1 MRVGIVVLE
10 LLIDAGAACAA
21 LGLLGAGSAA
31 FTAARRRFIGGDGSL
46 LAAPSPQGQPDD
58 RVDSVHSRD
67 SSSRRESAPRS

>member
-31 FTAARRRFIGGDGSL
+31 FTAARRRFIGGGDGG
-46 LAAPSPQGQPDD
+46 LAAPSPHGQPHGG
-58 RVDSVHSRD
+58 DSGRSGD
-67 SSSRRESAPRS
+67 SPSSREPAPGS

>member
-46 LAAPSPQGQPDD
+46 AAPSPQGQPDD

-67 SSSRRESAPRS
+67 SSSRRESATRS

>member
-31 FTAARRRFIGGDGSL
+31 FSAARRRYIGGDGSL
-46 LAAPSPQGQPDD
+46 AAPSPHGQPDD
-58 RVDSVHSRD
+58 HVDSGHSGD
-67 SSSRRESAPRS
+67 SSSRRESATRS

>member
-31 FTAARRRFIGGDGSL
+31 FTAARRRFIGGDGG
-46 LAAPSPQGQPDD
+46 LAAPSPHGQPHGGDGG
-58 RVDSVHSRD
+58 RSGDSP
-67 SSSRRESAPRS
+67 SSREPAPGS

>member
-31 FTAARRRFIGGDGSL
+31 FTAARRRYIGGDGSL
-46 LAAPSPQGQPDD
+46 AAPSPHGQPHGG
-58 RVDSVHSRD
+58 DSGRSGD
-67 SSSRRESAPRS
+67 SPSSREPAPGS

>member
-31 FTAARRRFIGGDGSL
+31 FSAARRRYIGSDGS
-46 LAAPSPQGQPDD
+46 LAAPSPHGQADD
-58 RVDSVHSRD
+58 HVDSGHSGD
-67 SSSRRESAPRS
+67 SSSRRESATRS

>member
-31 FTAARRRFIGGDGSL
+31 FTAARRRYLGGDGSL
-46 LAAPSPQGQPDD
+46 AAPSPDD
-58 RVDSVHSRD
+58 PRHGVEGDRSHDSPLP
-67 SSSRRESAPRS
+67 REPAAGS